1 MKYDFKSVEAKWQ
14 KVWEDEDT
22 FHVEIDHSKPKFYA
36 LVEFPY
42 PSAAGLHVGHPRS
55 YTALDIVARKKRQC
69 GYNVLYPMGWD
80 AFGLPTEN
88 YALKNHINPE
98 IVTAQNVAR
107 FKSQLK
113 ALGLS
118 FDWDREINTTDP
130 EYYKWTQWI
139 FVQLFKKGLAYKKE
153 TTVNYCTGCKVVLAN
168 EDVVNGVCERCGSP
182 VVQKNKSQW
191 MRKITAYA
199 DRLINEIGK
208 DWSRRIVGVALLE
221 ATHEIVGT
229 EIDGIAVKANFT
241 DFMDWI
247 RREALDEVY
256 VDVPMDSGESFIPY
270 LEEME
275 SMGLTVHFCLPL
287 LDRIEEACC
296 DETSAARLSRTLGRC
311 AGGSIVTMGTV
322 ELKLRDQIAKRCM
335 DIVGG
340 LVGCILSIPII
351 AIVAIPLKIESPGP
365 LFFKQKRVGRNGRY
379 FYIHK
384 LRSMYMDAEDR
395 KKELMAQNEMNGLM
409 FKMEDDPR
417 VTKVGKFIRKT
428 SIDELPQFFDVL
440 RGDMSLVGTRPPTVD
455 EYKQYESHHKRR
467 LSMKPG
473 ITGLW
478 QVSGRSNIEDFEE
491 VVKLDVTYI
500 DNWSLW
506 NDIKILFKTVYVVF
520 AGRGAK

>member
-1 MKYDFKSVEAKWQ
+1 MILYRKNKRNLEL
-14 KVWEDEDT
+14 
-22 FHVEIDHSKPKFYA
+22 HVITKREKMQYAYVFLTDLLALAVSILLSWLITDGLFNVLVPYTARDWMQTLCA
-36 LVEFPY
+36 LVLAFVATFFCFDQSENIVTRRPGAEIKLSLKFNLMLCVIY
-42 PSAAGLHVGHPRS
+42 SALMLLTKATMLDSRYFAVTVPLIN
-55 YTALDIVARKKRQC
+55 AL
-69 GYNVLYPMGWD
+69 L
-80 AFGLPTEN
+80 LPLAHG
-88 YALKNHINPE
+88 ALKRLLLHFQRSWGME
-98 IVTAQNVAR
+98 SLVGIVTTA
-107 FKSQLK
+107 
-113 ALGLS
+113 
-118 FDWDREINTTDP
+118 DR
-130 EYYKWTQWI
+130 
-139 FVQLFKKGLAYKKE
+139 
-153 TTVNYCTGCKVVLAN
+153 
-168 EDVVNGVCERCGSP
+168 
-182 VVQKNKSQW
+182 
-191 MRKITAYA
+191 A
-199 DRLINEIGK
+199 DRLISEIGK
-208 DWSRRIVGVALLE
+208 DWSRRIVGVTLLE

-275 SMGLTVHFCLPL
+275 SMGLTVHFRLPL

-311 AGGSIVTMGTV
+311 AGGNIVTMGTV

-335 DIVGG
+335 DIAGG
-340 LVGCILSIPII
+340 LVGCLLSIPII

-384 LRSMYMDAEDR
+384 LRSMYMDAEER

>member
-1 MKYDFKSVEAKWQ
+1 MILYRKNKRNLEL
-14 KVWEDEDT
+14 
-22 FHVEIDHSKPKFYA
+22 HVITKREKMQYAYVFLTDLLALAVSILLSWLITDGLFNVLVPYTARDWMQTLCA
-36 LVEFPY
+36 LVLAFIVTFFCFDQTENIVTRR
-42 PSAAGLHVGHPRS
+42 PSAEIKLSLKFNLMLCVIYS
-55 YTALDIVARKKRQC
+55 ALMLLTKATMLDSRYFAVTVPLINA
-69 GYNVLYPMGWD
+69 LL
-80 AFGLPTEN
+80 LPLAHG
-88 YALKNHINPE
+88 ALKRLLLHFQRSWGME
-98 IVTAQNVAR
+98 SLVGIVTTA
-107 FKSQLK
+107 
-113 ALGLS
+113 
-118 FDWDREINTTDP
+118 DR
-130 EYYKWTQWI
+130 
-139 FVQLFKKGLAYKKE
+139 
-153 TTVNYCTGCKVVLAN
+153 
-168 EDVVNGVCERCGSP
+168 
-182 VVQKNKSQW
+182 
-191 MRKITAYA
+191 A
-199 DRLINEIGK
+199 DRLISEIGK
-208 DWSRRIVGVALLE
+208 DWSRRIVGVTLLE

-275 SMGLTVHFCLPL
+275 SMGLTVHFRLPL
-287 LDRIEEACC
+287 LDRSEEACC

-311 AGGSIVTMGTV
+311 AGGNIVTMGTV

-335 DIVGG
+335 DIAGG
-340 LVGCILSIPII
+340 LVGCLLSIPII

-384 LRSMYMDAEDR
+384 LRSMYMDAEER

>member
-1 MKYDFKSVEAKWQ
+1 MHVITKREKMQYAYVFLTDLLALAVSVLLSWLITDGLFN
-14 KVWEDEDT
+14 V
-22 FHVEIDHSKPKFYA
+22 
-36 LVEFPY
+36 LVP
-42 PSAAGLHVGHPRS
+42 
-55 YTALDIVARKKRQC
+55 YTARDWMQTLCTLALAFIVTFFCFDQ
-69 GYNVLYPMGWD
+69 
-80 AFGLPTEN
+80 TEN
-88 YALKNHINPE
+88 IVTRRPGAEIKLSLKFNLMLCVIYSALMLLTKATMLDSRYFAVTVPLINALLLPLAHGALKRLLLHFQRSWGME
-98 IVTAQNVAR
+98 SLVGIVTTA
-107 FKSQLK
+107 
-113 ALGLS
+113 
-118 FDWDREINTTDP
+118 DR
-130 EYYKWTQWI
+130 
-139 FVQLFKKGLAYKKE
+139 
-153 TTVNYCTGCKVVLAN
+153 
-168 EDVVNGVCERCGSP
+168 
-182 VVQKNKSQW
+182 
-191 MRKITAYA
+191 A
-199 DRLINEIGK
+199 DRLISEIGK
-208 DWSRRIVGVALLE
+208 DWSRRIVGVTLLE

-275 SMGLTVHFCLPL
+275 SMGLTVHFRLPL

-311 AGGSIVTMGTV
+311 AGGNIVTMGTV

-335 DIVGG
+335 DIAGG
-340 LVGCILSIPII
+340 LVGCLLSIPII

-384 LRSMYMDAEDR
+384 LRSMYMDAEER

>member
-1 MKYDFKSVEAKWQ
+1 MHVITKREKMQYAYVFLTDLLALAVSVLLSWLITDG
-14 KVWEDEDT
+14 V
-22 FHVEIDHSKPKFYA
+22 FNV
-36 LVEFPY
+36 LVP
-42 PSAAGLHVGHPRS
+42 
-55 YTALDIVARKKRQC
+55 YTARDWMQTLCTLALAFIVTFFCFDQSENIVTRRPGAEIKLSLKFNLMLCVIYSALMLLTKATMLDSRYFAVTVPLINA
-69 GYNVLYPMGWD
+69 LL
-80 AFGLPTEN
+80 LPLAHG
-88 YALKNHINPE
+88 ALKRLLLHFQRSWGME
-98 IVTAQNVAR
+98 SLVGIVTTA
-107 FKSQLK
+107 
-113 ALGLS
+113 
-118 FDWDREINTTDP
+118 DR
-130 EYYKWTQWI
+130 
-139 FVQLFKKGLAYKKE
+139 
-153 TTVNYCTGCKVVLAN
+153 
-168 EDVVNGVCERCGSP
+168 
-182 VVQKNKSQW
+182 
-191 MRKITAYA
+191 A
-199 DRLINEIGK
+199 DRLISEIGK
-208 DWSRRIVGVALLE
+208 DWSRRIVGVTLLE

-275 SMGLTVHFCLPL
+275 SMGLTVHFRLPL

-311 AGGSIVTMGTV
+311 AGGNIVTMGTV

-335 DIVGG
+335 DIAGG
-340 LVGCILSIPII
+340 LVGCLLSIPII

-384 LRSMYMDAEDR
+384 LRSMYMDAEER

-417 VTKVGKFIRKT
+417 VTKVGKLVRKT

>member
-1 MKYDFKSVEAKWQ
+1 MHVITKREKMQYAYVFLTDLLALTVSVLLSWLITDG
-14 KVWEDEDT
+14 V
-22 FHVEIDHSKPKFYA
+22 FNV
-36 LVEFPY
+36 LVP
-42 PSAAGLHVGHPRS
+42 
-55 YTALDIVARKKRQC
+55 YTARDWMQTLCTLVLAFIVTFFCFDQ
-69 GYNVLYPMGWD
+69 
-80 AFGLPTEN
+80 TEN
-88 YALKNHINPE
+88 IVTRRPGAEIKLSLKFNLMLCVIYSALMLLTKATMLDSRYFAVTVPLINALLLPLAHGALKRLLLHFQRSWGME
-98 IVTAQNVAR
+98 SLVGIVT
-107 FKSQLK
+107 
-113 ALGLS
+113 
-118 FDWDREINTTDP
+118 T
-130 EYYKWTQWI
+130 
-139 FVQLFKKGLAYKKE
+139 
-153 TTVNYCTGCKVVLAN
+153 
-168 EDVVNGVCERCGSP
+168 
-182 VVQKNKSQW
+182 
-191 MRKITAYA
+191 A
-199 DRLINEIGK
+199 DRANRLISEIGK
-208 DWSRRIVGVALLE
+208 DWSRRIVGVTLLE

-275 SMGLTVHFCLPL
+275 SMGLTVHFRLPL

-311 AGGSIVTMGTV
+311 AGGNIVTMGTV

-335 DIVGG
+335 DIAGG

-384 LRSMYMDAEDR
+384 LRSMYMDAEER

>member
-1 MKYDFKSVEAKWQ
+1 ME
-14 KVWEDEDT
+14 
-22 FHVEIDHSKPKFYA
+22 
-36 LVEFPY
+36 
-42 PSAAGLHVGHPRS
+42 LHVITKREKMQYAYVFLTDLLALAVSILLSWLITDGLFNVLVP
-55 YTALDIVARKKRQC
+55 YTAQDWMQTLCTLVLAFIVTFFCFDQ
-69 GYNVLYPMGWD
+69 
-80 AFGLPTEN
+80 TEN
-88 YALKNHINPE
+88 IVTRRPGAEIKLSLKFNLMLCVIYSALMLLTKATMLDSRYFAVTVPLINALLLPLAHGALKRLLLHFQRSWGME
-98 IVTAQNVAR
+98 SLVGIVTTA
-107 FKSQLK
+107 
-113 ALGLS
+113 
-118 FDWDREINTTDP
+118 DR
-130 EYYKWTQWI
+130 
-139 FVQLFKKGLAYKKE
+139 
-153 TTVNYCTGCKVVLAN
+153 
-168 EDVVNGVCERCGSP
+168 
-182 VVQKNKSQW
+182 
-191 MRKITAYA
+191 A
-199 DRLINEIGK
+199 DRLITEIGK

-221 ATHEIVGT
+221 ATHEMVGT

-241 DFMDWI
+241 GFMDWI

-275 SMGLTVHFCLPL
+275 SMGLTVHFRLPL
-287 LDRIEEACC
+287 LDRIEEDCC

-311 AGGSIVTMGTV
+311 AGGNIVTMGTV

-340 LVGCILSIPII
+340 LVGCLLSIPII

-384 LRSMYMDAEDR
+384 LRSMYMDAEER

>member
-1 MKYDFKSVEAKWQ
+1 ME
-14 KVWEDEDT
+14 
-22 FHVEIDHSKPKFYA
+22 
-36 LVEFPY
+36 
-42 PSAAGLHVGHPRS
+42 LHVITKREKMQYAYVFLTDLLALAVSVLLSWLITDGVFNVLVP
-55 YTALDIVARKKRQC
+55 YTARDWMQTLCTLVLAFIVTFFCFDQ
-69 GYNVLYPMGWD
+69 
-80 AFGLPTEN
+80 TEN
-88 YALKNHINPE
+88 IVTRRPGAEIKLSLKFNLMLCVIYSALMLLTKATMLDSRYFAVTVPLINALLLPLAHGALKRLLLHFQRSWGME
-98 IVTAQNVAR
+98 SLVGIVTTA
-107 FKSQLK
+107 
-113 ALGLS
+113 
-118 FDWDREINTTDP
+118 DR
-130 EYYKWTQWI
+130 
-139 FVQLFKKGLAYKKE
+139 
-153 TTVNYCTGCKVVLAN
+153 
-168 EDVVNGVCERCGSP
+168 
-182 VVQKNKSQW
+182 
-191 MRKITAYA
+191 A
-199 DRLINEIGK
+199 DRLISEIGK
-208 DWSRRIVGVALLE
+208 DWSRRIVGVTLLE

-229 EIDGIAVKANFT
+229 EIDGIAVRANFT

-275 SMGLTVHFCLPL
+275 SMGLTVHFRLPL

-311 AGGSIVTMGTV
+311 AGGNIVTMGTV

-335 DIVGG
+335 DIAGG
-340 LVGCILSIPII
+340 LVGCLLSIPII

-365 LFFKQKRVGRNGRY
+365 LFFQQKRVGRNGRY

-384 LRSMYMDAEDR
+384 LRSMYMDAEER

-478 QVSGRSNIEDFEE
+478 QVSGRSDIEDFEE
-491 VVKLDVTYI
+491 VVKLDVAYI

-506 NDIKILFKTVYVVF
+506 GDVKILFKTIYVVF
-520 AGRGAK
+520 AGKGAK

>member
-1 MKYDFKSVEAKWQ
+1 MILYRKNERNL
-14 KVWEDEDT
+14 E
-22 FHVEIDHSKPKFYA
+22 
-36 LVEFPY
+36 
-42 PSAAGLHVGHPRS
+42 LHVITKREKMQYAYVFLTDLLALTVSVLLSWLITDGLFNVLVP
-55 YTALDIVARKKRQC
+55 YTAQDWMQTLCTLVLAFIVTFFCFDQ
-69 GYNVLYPMGWD
+69 
-80 AFGLPTEN
+80 TEN
-88 YALKNHINPE
+88 IVTRRPGAEIKLSLKFNLMLCVIYSALMLLTKATMLDSRYFAVTVPLINALLLPLAHGALKRLLLHFQRSWGME
-98 IVTAQNVAR
+98 SLVGIVTTA
-107 FKSQLK
+107 
-113 ALGLS
+113 
-118 FDWDREINTTDP
+118 DR
-130 EYYKWTQWI
+130 
-139 FVQLFKKGLAYKKE
+139 
-153 TTVNYCTGCKVVLAN
+153 
-168 EDVVNGVCERCGSP
+168 
-182 VVQKNKSQW
+182 
-191 MRKITAYA
+191 A
-199 DRLINEIGK
+199 DRLISEIGK
-208 DWSRRIVGVALLE
+208 DWSRRIVGVTLLE
-221 ATHEIVGT
+221 APHEIVGT

-275 SMGLTVHFCLPL
+275 SMGLTVHFRLPL

-384 LRSMYMDAEDR
+384 LRSMYMDAEER

-478 QVSGRSNIEDFEE
+478 QVSGRSDIEDFEE
-491 VVKLDVTYI
+491 VVKLDVAYI

-506 NDIKILFKTVYVVF
+506 GDVKILFKTIYVVF
-520 AGRGAK
+520 AGKGAK

>member
-1 MKYDFKSVEAKWQ
+1 M
-14 KVWEDEDT
+14 
-22 FHVEIDHSKPKFYA
+22 HVITKREKMQYA
-36 LVEFPY
+36 YVFLTDLLALAVSILLSWLITDGLFNVLVP
-42 PSAAGLHVGHPRS
+42 
-55 YTALDIVARKKRQC
+55 YTARDWMQTLCALALAFIVTFFCFDQ
-69 GYNVLYPMGWD
+69 
-80 AFGLPTEN
+80 TEN
-88 YALKNHINPE
+88 IVTRRPGAEIKLSLKFNLMLCVIYSALMLLTKATMLDSRYFAVTVPLINALLLPLAHGALKRLLLHFQRSWGME
-98 IVTAQNVAR
+98 SLVGIVTTA
-107 FKSQLK
+107 
-113 ALGLS
+113 
-118 FDWDREINTTDP
+118 DR
-130 EYYKWTQWI
+130 
-139 FVQLFKKGLAYKKE
+139 
-153 TTVNYCTGCKVVLAN
+153 
-168 EDVVNGVCERCGSP
+168 
-182 VVQKNKSQW
+182 
-191 MRKITAYA
+191 A
-199 DRLINEIGK
+199 DRLISEIGK
-208 DWSRRIVGVALLE
+208 DWSRRIVGVTLLE

-275 SMGLTVHFCLPL
+275 SMGLTVHFRLPL

-311 AGGSIVTMGTV
+311 AGGNIVTMGTV

-335 DIVGG
+335 DIAGG
-340 LVGCILSIPII
+340 LVGCLLSIPII

-384 LRSMYMDAEDR
+384 LRSMYMDAEER

>member
-1 MKYDFKSVEAKWQ
+1 MHVITKREKMQYAYVFLTDLLALAVSVLLSWLITDG
-14 KVWEDEDT
+14 V
-22 FHVEIDHSKPKFYA
+22 FNV
-36 LVEFPY
+36 LVP
-42 PSAAGLHVGHPRS
+42 
-55 YTALDIVARKKRQC
+55 YTARDWMQTLCTLVLAFIVTFFCFDQ
-69 GYNVLYPMGWD
+69 
-80 AFGLPTEN
+80 TEN
-88 YALKNHINPE
+88 IVTRRPGAEIKLSLKFNLMLCVIYSALMLLTKATMLDSRYFAVTVPLINALLLPLAHGALKRLLLHFQRSWGME
-98 IVTAQNVAR
+98 SLVGIVTTA
-107 FKSQLK
+107 
-113 ALGLS
+113 
-118 FDWDREINTTDP
+118 DR
-130 EYYKWTQWI
+130 
-139 FVQLFKKGLAYKKE
+139 
-153 TTVNYCTGCKVVLAN
+153 
-168 EDVVNGVCERCGSP
+168 
-182 VVQKNKSQW
+182 
-191 MRKITAYA
+191 A
-199 DRLINEIGK
+199 DRLISEIGK
-208 DWSRRIVGVALLE
+208 DWSRRIVGVTLLE

-275 SMGLTVHFCLPL
+275 SMGLTVHFRLPL

-311 AGGSIVTMGTV
+311 AGGNIVTMGTV

-335 DIVGG
+335 DIAGG
-340 LVGCILSIPII
+340 LVGCLLSIPII

-384 LRSMYMDAEDR
+384 LRSMYMDAEER

>member
-1 MKYDFKSVEAKWQ
+1 MILYRKNERNL
-14 KVWEDEDT
+14 E
-22 FHVEIDHSKPKFYA
+22 
-36 LVEFPY
+36 
-42 PSAAGLHVGHPRS
+42 LHVITKREKMQYAYVFLTDLLALAVSILLSWLITDGLFNVLVP
-55 YTALDIVARKKRQC
+55 YTARDWMQTLCTLVLAFIVTFFCFDQAENIVTRRPGAEIKLSLKFNLMLCVIYSALMLLTKATMLDSRYFAVTVPLINA
-69 GYNVLYPMGWD
+69 LL
-80 AFGLPTEN
+80 LPLAHG
-88 YALKNHINPE
+88 ALKRLLLHFQRSWGME
-98 IVTAQNVAR
+98 SLVGIVTTA
-107 FKSQLK
+107 
-113 ALGLS
+113 
-118 FDWDREINTTDP
+118 DR
-130 EYYKWTQWI
+130 
-139 FVQLFKKGLAYKKE
+139 
-153 TTVNYCTGCKVVLAN
+153 
-168 EDVVNGVCERCGSP
+168 
-182 VVQKNKSQW
+182 
-191 MRKITAYA
+191 A
-199 DRLINEIGK
+199 DRLITEIGK

-221 ATHEIVGT
+221 APHEIVGT

-241 DFMDWI
+241 DFMDWV

-275 SMGLTVHFCLPL
+275 SMGLTVHFRLPL

-311 AGGSIVTMGTV
+311 AGGNIVTMGTV

-340 LVGCILSIPII
+340 LVGCLLSIPII

-384 LRSMYMDAEDR
+384 LRSMYMDAEER

-506 NDIKILFKTVYVVF
+506 SDIKILFKTVYVVF

>member
-1 MKYDFKSVEAKWQ
+1 MHVITKREKMQYAYVFLTDLLALAVSVLLSWLITDG
-14 KVWEDEDT
+14 V
-22 FHVEIDHSKPKFYA
+22 FNV
-36 LVEFPY
+36 LVP
-42 PSAAGLHVGHPRS
+42 
-55 YTALDIVARKKRQC
+55 YTARDWMQTLCTLALAFIVTFFCFDQ
-69 GYNVLYPMGWD
+69 
-80 AFGLPTEN
+80 TEN
-88 YALKNHINPE
+88 IVTRRPGAEIKLSLKFNLMLCVIYSALMLLTKATMLDSRYFAVTVPLINALLLPLAHGALKRLLLHFQRSWGME
-98 IVTAQNVAR
+98 SLVGIVTTA
-107 FKSQLK
+107 
-113 ALGLS
+113 
-118 FDWDREINTTDP
+118 DR
-130 EYYKWTQWI
+130 
-139 FVQLFKKGLAYKKE
+139 
-153 TTVNYCTGCKVVLAN
+153 
-168 EDVVNGVCERCGSP
+168 
-182 VVQKNKSQW
+182 
-191 MRKITAYA
+191 A
-199 DRLINEIGK
+199 DRLISEIGK
-208 DWSRRIVGVALLE
+208 DWSRRIVGVTLLE

-275 SMGLTVHFCLPL
+275 SMGLTVHFRLPL

-311 AGGSIVTMGTV
+311 AGGNIVTMGTV

-335 DIVGG
+335 DIAGG
-340 LVGCILSIPII
+340 LVGCLLSIPII

-384 LRSMYMDAEDR
+384 LRSMYMDAEER
-395 KKELMAQNEMNGLM
+395 KKELLAQNEMNGLM

>member
-1 MKYDFKSVEAKWQ
+1 MHVITKREKMQYAYVFLTDLLALAVSVLLSWLITDG
-14 KVWEDEDT
+14 V
-22 FHVEIDHSKPKFYA
+22 FNV
-36 LVEFPY
+36 LVP
-42 PSAAGLHVGHPRS
+42 
-55 YTALDIVARKKRQC
+55 YTARDWMQTLCTLALAFIVTFFCFDQ
-69 GYNVLYPMGWD
+69 
-80 AFGLPTEN
+80 TEN
-88 YALKNHINPE
+88 IVTRRPGAEIKLSLKFNLMLCVIYSTLMLLTKATMLDSRYFAVTVPLINALLLPLAHGALKRLLLHFQRSWGME
-98 IVTAQNVAR
+98 SLVGIVTTA
-107 FKSQLK
+107 
-113 ALGLS
+113 
-118 FDWDREINTTDP
+118 DR
-130 EYYKWTQWI
+130 
-139 FVQLFKKGLAYKKE
+139 
-153 TTVNYCTGCKVVLAN
+153 
-168 EDVVNGVCERCGSP
+168 
-182 VVQKNKSQW
+182 
-191 MRKITAYA
+191 A
-199 DRLINEIGK
+199 DRLISEIGK
-208 DWSRRIVGVALLE
+208 DWSRRIVGVTLLE

-275 SMGLTVHFCLPL
+275 SMGLTVHFRLPL

-311 AGGSIVTMGTV
+311 AGGNIVTMGTV

-335 DIVGG
+335 DIAGG
-340 LVGCILSIPII
+340 LVGCLLSIPII

-384 LRSMYMDAEDR
+384 LRSMYMDAEER

>member
-1 MKYDFKSVEAKWQ
+1 MHVITKREKMQYAYVFLTDLLALTVSVLLSWLITDG
-14 KVWEDEDT
+14 V
-22 FHVEIDHSKPKFYA
+22 FNV
-36 LVEFPY
+36 LVP
-42 PSAAGLHVGHPRS
+42 
-55 YTALDIVARKKRQC
+55 YTARDWMQTLCTLALAFIVTFFCFDQ
-69 GYNVLYPMGWD
+69 
-80 AFGLPTEN
+80 TEN
-88 YALKNHINPE
+88 IVTRRPGAEIKLSLKFNLMLCVIYSALMLLTKATMLDSRYFAVTVPLINALLLPLAHGALKRLLLHFQRSWGME
-98 IVTAQNVAR
+98 SLVGIVTTA
-107 FKSQLK
+107 
-113 ALGLS
+113 
-118 FDWDREINTTDP
+118 DR
-130 EYYKWTQWI
+130 
-139 FVQLFKKGLAYKKE
+139 
-153 TTVNYCTGCKVVLAN
+153 
-168 EDVVNGVCERCGSP
+168 
-182 VVQKNKSQW
+182 
-191 MRKITAYA
+191 A
-199 DRLINEIGK
+199 DRLISEIGK
-208 DWSRRIVGVALLE
+208 DWSRRIVGVTLLE

-275 SMGLTVHFCLPL
+275 SMGLTVHFRLPL

-335 DIVGG
+335 DIAGG

-384 LRSMYMDAEDR
+384 LRSMYMDAEER

>member
-1 MKYDFKSVEAKWQ
+1 MILYRKNERNL
-14 KVWEDEDT
+14 E
-22 FHVEIDHSKPKFYA
+22 
-36 LVEFPY
+36 
-42 PSAAGLHVGHPRS
+42 LHVITKREKMQ
-55 YTALDIVARKKRQC
+55 YAYVFLTDLLALAVSILLSWLITD
-69 GYNVLYPMGWD
+69 GLFNVLVPYTTRDWMQTLCALAL
-80 AFGLPTEN
+80 AFVATFFCFDQSENIVTRRPGAEIKLSLKFNLMLCVIYSALMLLTKATMLDSRYFAVTVPLINALLLPLAHG
-88 YALKNHINPE
+88 ALKRLLLHFQRSWGME
-98 IVTAQNVAR
+98 SLVGIVT
-107 FKSQLK
+107 
-113 ALGLS
+113 
-118 FDWDREINTTDP
+118 TTD
-130 EYYKWTQWI
+130 
-139 FVQLFKKGLAYKKE
+139 
-153 TTVNYCTGCKVVLAN
+153 
-168 EDVVNGVCERCGSP
+168 R
-182 VVQKNKSQW
+182 
-191 MRKITAYA
+191 A

-384 LRSMYMDAEDR
+384 LRSMYMDAEER

>member
-1 MKYDFKSVEAKWQ
+1 MHVITKREKMQYAYVFLTDLLALTVSVLLSWLITDG
-14 KVWEDEDT
+14 V
-22 FHVEIDHSKPKFYA
+22 FNV
-36 LVEFPY
+36 LVP
-42 PSAAGLHVGHPRS
+42 
-55 YTALDIVARKKRQC
+55 YTARDWMQTLCTLALAFIVTFFCFDQ
-69 GYNVLYPMGWD
+69 
-80 AFGLPTEN
+80 TEN
-88 YALKNHINPE
+88 IVTRRPGAEIKLSLKFNLMLCVIYSALMLLTKATMLDSRYFAVTVPLINALLLPLAHGALKRLLLHFQRSWGME
-98 IVTAQNVAR
+98 SLVGIVTTA
-107 FKSQLK
+107 
-113 ALGLS
+113 
-118 FDWDREINTTDP
+118 DR
-130 EYYKWTQWI
+130 
-139 FVQLFKKGLAYKKE
+139 
-153 TTVNYCTGCKVVLAN
+153 
-168 EDVVNGVCERCGSP
+168 
-182 VVQKNKSQW
+182 
-191 MRKITAYA
+191 A
-199 DRLINEIGK
+199 DRLISEIGK
-208 DWSRRIVGVALLE
+208 DWSRRIVGVTLLE

-275 SMGLTVHFCLPL
+275 SMGLTVHFRLPL

-311 AGGSIVTMGTV
+311 AGGNIVTMGTV

-335 DIVGG
+335 DIAGG
-340 LVGCILSIPII
+340 LVGCLLSIPII

-384 LRSMYMDAEDR
+384 LRSMYMDAEER

-417 VTKVGKFIRKT
+417 VTKVGKFIRKM

>member
-1 MKYDFKSVEAKWQ
+1 MNGQPQTGCPAYTILYRKNERNL
-14 KVWEDEDT
+14 E
-22 FHVEIDHSKPKFYA
+22 
-36 LVEFPY
+36 
-42 PSAAGLHVGHPRS
+42 LHVITKREKMQYAYVFLTDLLALAVSILLSWLITDGLFNVLVP
-55 YTALDIVARKKRQC
+55 YTARDWMQTLCTLALAFIVTFFCFDQ
-69 GYNVLYPMGWD
+69 
-80 AFGLPTEN
+80 TEN
-88 YALKNHINPE
+88 IVTRRPGAEIKLSLKFNLMLCVIYSALMLLTKATMLDSRYFAVTVPLINALLLPLAHGALKRLLLHFQRSWGME
-98 IVTAQNVAR
+98 SLVGIVT
-107 FKSQLK
+107 
-113 ALGLS
+113 
-118 FDWDREINTTDP
+118 TTD
-130 EYYKWTQWI
+130 
-139 FVQLFKKGLAYKKE
+139 
-153 TTVNYCTGCKVVLAN
+153 
-168 EDVVNGVCERCGSP
+168 R
-182 VVQKNKSQW
+182 
-191 MRKITAYA
+191 A

-208 DWSRRIVGVALLE
+208 DWSRRIVGVTLLE

-275 SMGLTVHFCLPL
+275 SMGLTVHFRLPL

-311 AGGSIVTMGTV
+311 AGGNIVTMGTV

-335 DIVGG
+335 DIAGG
-340 LVGCILSIPII
+340 LVGCLLSIPII

-384 LRSMYMDAEDR
+384 LRSMYMDAEER

>member
-1 MKYDFKSVEAKWQ
+1 MHVITKREKLQYAYVFLTDLLTLGISVAVAWLITDQ
-14 KVWEDEDT
+14 LLNV
-22 FHVEIDHSKPKFYA
+22 
-36 LVEFPY
+36 LVP
-42 PSAAGLHVGHPRS
+42 
-55 YTALDIVARKKRQC
+55 YTARDWMQTLCLLFLSFVATFFCFDQDENIVTRHTGKEVRLSIKFNIMLCLVYSAFMLLVKATMLDSRYFTVAVPAV
-69 GYNVLYPMGWD
+69 NMVLMPL
-80 AFGLPTEN
+80 AHA
-88 YALKNHINPE
+88 ALKKLLLHFQRSWGME
-98 IVTAQNVAR
+98 SLVGIVTT
-107 FKSQLK
+107 
-113 ALGLS
+113 
-118 FDWDREINTTDP
+118 DDRAEKLIAEIH
-130 EYYKWTQWI
+130 
-139 FVQLFKKGLAYKKE
+139 
-153 TTVNYCTGCKVVLAN
+153 
-168 EDVVNGVCERCGSP
+168 
-182 VVQKNKSQW
+182 
-191 MRKITAYA
+191 
-199 DRLINEIGK
+199 K

-221 ATHEIVGT
+221 ATPDTVGT
-229 EIDGIAVKANFT
+229 QVGGVDVKATFT

-275 SMGLTVHFCLPL
+275 SMGLTVHFRLPL

-296 DETSAARLSRTLGRC
+296 DETSAARLSRSLGRC
-311 AGGSIVTMGTV
+311 AGGNIVTMGTV
-322 ELKLRDQIAKRCM
+322 ELKLHDQIAKRCM
-335 DIVGG
+335 DILGG
-340 LVGCILSIPII
+340 LVGCIISIPII

-384 LRSMYMDAEDR
+384 LRSMYMDAEER

>member
-1 MKYDFKSVEAKWQ
+1 M
-14 KVWEDEDT
+14 
-22 FHVEIDHSKPKFYA
+22 HVITKREKMQYA
-36 LVEFPY
+36 YVFLTDLLALAVSILLSWLITDGLFNVLVP
-42 PSAAGLHVGHPRS
+42 
-55 YTALDIVARKKRQC
+55 YTARDWMQTLCTLALAFIVTFFCFDQ
-69 GYNVLYPMGWD
+69 
-80 AFGLPTEN
+80 TEN
-88 YALKNHINPE
+88 IVTRRPGAEIKLSLKFNLMLCVIYSALMLLTKATMLDSRYFAVTVPLINALLLPLAHGALKRLLLHFQRSWGME
-98 IVTAQNVAR
+98 SLVGIVTTA
-107 FKSQLK
+107 
-113 ALGLS
+113 
-118 FDWDREINTTDP
+118 DR
-130 EYYKWTQWI
+130 
-139 FVQLFKKGLAYKKE
+139 
-153 TTVNYCTGCKVVLAN
+153 
-168 EDVVNGVCERCGSP
+168 
-182 VVQKNKSQW
+182 
-191 MRKITAYA
+191 A
-199 DRLINEIGK
+199 DRLISEIGK
-208 DWSRRIVGVALLE
+208 DWSRRIVGVTLLE

-229 EIDGIAVKANFT
+229 EIDGIAVRANFT

-275 SMGLTVHFCLPL
+275 SMGLTVHFRLPL

-311 AGGSIVTMGTV
+311 AGGNIVTMGTV

-335 DIVGG
+335 DIAGG
-340 LVGCILSIPII
+340 LVGCLLSIPII

-384 LRSMYMDAEDR
+384 LRSMYMDAEER
-395 KKELMAQNEMNGLM
+395 KKELLAQNEMNGLM

-428 SIDELPQFFDVL
+428 SIDELPQFFVVL

>member
-1 MKYDFKSVEAKWQ
+1 MILYRKNKRNLE
-14 KVWEDEDT
+14 
-22 FHVEIDHSKPKFYA
+22 
-36 LVEFPY
+36 
-42 PSAAGLHVGHPRS
+42 LHVITKREKMQYAYVFLTDLLALAVSILLSWLITDGLFNVLVP
-55 YTALDIVARKKRQC
+55 YTARDWMQTLCA
-69 GYNVLYPMGWD
+69 LAL
-80 AFGLPTEN
+80 AFIATFFCFDQTEN
-88 YALKNHINPE
+88 IVTRRPGAEIKLSLKFNLMLCVIYSALMLLTKATMLDSRYFAVTVPLINALLLPLAHGALKRLLLHFQRSWGME
-98 IVTAQNVAR
+98 SLVGIVTTA
-107 FKSQLK
+107 
-113 ALGLS
+113 
-118 FDWDREINTTDP
+118 DR
-130 EYYKWTQWI
+130 
-139 FVQLFKKGLAYKKE
+139 
-153 TTVNYCTGCKVVLAN
+153 
-168 EDVVNGVCERCGSP
+168 
-182 VVQKNKSQW
+182 
-191 MRKITAYA
+191 A
-199 DRLINEIGK
+199 DRLISEIGK
-208 DWSRRIVGVALLE
+208 DWSRRIVGVTLLE

-275 SMGLTVHFCLPL
+275 SMGLTVHFRLPL

-311 AGGSIVTMGTV
+311 AGGNIVTMGTM
-322 ELKLRDQIAKRCM
+322 ELKLRDQISKRCM
-335 DIVGG
+335 DIAGG

-384 LRSMYMDAEDR
+384 LRSMYMDAEER

>member
-1 MKYDFKSVEAKWQ
+1 MHVITKREKMQYAYVFLTDLLALTVSVLLSWLITDG
-14 KVWEDEDT
+14 V
-22 FHVEIDHSKPKFYA
+22 FNV
-36 LVEFPY
+36 LVP
-42 PSAAGLHVGHPRS
+42 
-55 YTALDIVARKKRQC
+55 YTARDWMQTLCTLALAFIVTFFCFDQ
-69 GYNVLYPMGWD
+69 
-80 AFGLPTEN
+80 TEN
-88 YALKNHINPE
+88 IVTRRPGAEIKLSLKFNLMLCVIYSALMLLTKATMLDSRYFAVTVPLINALLLPLAHGALKRLLLHFQRSWGME
-98 IVTAQNVAR
+98 SLVGIVTTA
-107 FKSQLK
+107 
-113 ALGLS
+113 
-118 FDWDREINTTDP
+118 DR
-130 EYYKWTQWI
+130 
-139 FVQLFKKGLAYKKE
+139 
-153 TTVNYCTGCKVVLAN
+153 
-168 EDVVNGVCERCGSP
+168 
-182 VVQKNKSQW
+182 
-191 MRKITAYA
+191 A
-199 DRLINEIGK
+199 DRLISEIGK
-208 DWSRRIVGVALLE
+208 DWSRRIVGVTLLE

-275 SMGLTVHFCLPL
+275 SMGLTVHFRLPL

-311 AGGSIVTMGTV
+311 AGGNIVTMGTV

-335 DIVGG
+335 DIAGG
-340 LVGCILSIPII
+340 LVGCLLSIPII

-384 LRSMYMDAEDR
+384 LRSMYMDAEER

-478 QVSGRSNIEDFEE
+478 QVSGRSDIEDFEE
-491 VVKLDVTYI
+491 VVKLDVAYI

-506 NDIKILFKTVYVVF
+506 GDVKILFKTIYVVF
-520 AGRGAK
+520 AGKGAK

>member
-1 MKYDFKSVEAKWQ
+1 MHVITKREKMQYAYVFLTDLLALAVSVLLSWLITDG
-14 KVWEDEDT
+14 V
-22 FHVEIDHSKPKFYA
+22 FNV
-36 LVEFPY
+36 LVP
-42 PSAAGLHVGHPRS
+42 
-55 YTALDIVARKKRQC
+55 YTARDWMQTLC
-69 GYNVLYPMGWD
+69 TLVL
-80 AFGLPTEN
+80 AFVVTFFCFDQTEN
-88 YALKNHINPE
+88 IVTRRPGAEIKLSLKFNLMLCVIYSALMLLTKATMLDSRYFAVTVPLINALLLPLAHGALKRLLLHFQRSWGME
-98 IVTAQNVAR
+98 SLVGIVTTA
-107 FKSQLK
+107 
-113 ALGLS
+113 
-118 FDWDREINTTDP
+118 DR
-130 EYYKWTQWI
+130 
-139 FVQLFKKGLAYKKE
+139 
-153 TTVNYCTGCKVVLAN
+153 
-168 EDVVNGVCERCGSP
+168 
-182 VVQKNKSQW
+182 
-191 MRKITAYA
+191 A
-199 DRLINEIGK
+199 DRLISEIGK
-208 DWSRRIVGVALLE
+208 DWSRRIVGVTLLE

-275 SMGLTVHFCLPL
+275 SMGLTVHFRLPL

-311 AGGSIVTMGTV
+311 AGGNIVTMGTV

-335 DIVGG
+335 DIAGG

-384 LRSMYMDAEDR
+384 LRSMYMDAEER

>member
-1 MKYDFKSVEAKWQ
+1 MHVITKREKMQYAYVFLTDLLALAVSVLLSWLITDG
-14 KVWEDEDT
+14 V
-22 FHVEIDHSKPKFYA
+22 FNV
-36 LVEFPY
+36 LVP
-42 PSAAGLHVGHPRS
+42 
-55 YTALDIVARKKRQC
+55 YTARDWMQTLCTLALAFIVTFFCFDQ
-69 GYNVLYPMGWD
+69 
-80 AFGLPTEN
+80 TEN
-88 YALKNHINPE
+88 IVTRRPGAEIKLSLKFNLMLCVIYSALMLLTKATMLDSRYFAVTVPLINALLLPLAHGALKRLLLHFQRSWGME
-98 IVTAQNVAR
+98 SLVGIVTTA
-107 FKSQLK
+107 
-113 ALGLS
+113 
-118 FDWDREINTTDP
+118 DR
-130 EYYKWTQWI
+130 
-139 FVQLFKKGLAYKKE
+139 
-153 TTVNYCTGCKVVLAN
+153 
-168 EDVVNGVCERCGSP
+168 
-182 VVQKNKSQW
+182 
-191 MRKITAYA
+191 A
-199 DRLINEIGK
+199 DRLISEIGK
-208 DWSRRIVGVALLE
+208 DWSRRIVGVTLLE

-275 SMGLTVHFCLPL
+275 SMGLTVHFRLPL

-296 DETSAARLSRTLGRC
+296 DEASAARLSRTLGRC
-311 AGGSIVTMGTV
+311 AGGNIVTMGTV

-335 DIVGG
+335 DIAGG

-384 LRSMYMDAEDR
+384 LRSMYMDAEER

>member
-1 MKYDFKSVEAKWQ
+1 MHVITKREKMQYAYVFLTDLLALAVSVLLSWLITDG
-14 KVWEDEDT
+14 V
-22 FHVEIDHSKPKFYA
+22 FNV
-36 LVEFPY
+36 LVP
-42 PSAAGLHVGHPRS
+42 
-55 YTALDIVARKKRQC
+55 YTARDWMQTLCTLALAFIVTFFCFDQ
-69 GYNVLYPMGWD
+69 
-80 AFGLPTEN
+80 TEN
-88 YALKNHINPE
+88 IVTRRPGAEIKLSLKFNLMLCVIYSALMLLTKATMLDSRYFAVTVPLINALLLPLAHGALKRLLLHFQRSWGME
-98 IVTAQNVAR
+98 SLVGIVTTA
-107 FKSQLK
+107 
-113 ALGLS
+113 
-118 FDWDREINTTDP
+118 DR
-130 EYYKWTQWI
+130 
-139 FVQLFKKGLAYKKE
+139 
-153 TTVNYCTGCKVVLAN
+153 
-168 EDVVNGVCERCGSP
+168 
-182 VVQKNKSQW
+182 
-191 MRKITAYA
+191 A
-199 DRLINEIGK
+199 DRLISEIGK
-208 DWSRRIVGVALLE
+208 DWSRRIVGVTLLE

-275 SMGLTVHFCLPL
+275 SMGLTVHFRLPL

-311 AGGSIVTMGTV
+311 AGGNIVTMGTV

-335 DIVGG
+335 DIAGG

-384 LRSMYMDAEDR
+384 LRSMYMDAEER

-467 LSMKPG
+467 LSMRPG

>member
-1 MKYDFKSVEAKWQ
+1 MHVITKREKMQYAYVFLTDLLALTVSVLLSWLITDGLFN
-14 KVWEDEDT
+14 V
-22 FHVEIDHSKPKFYA
+22 
-36 LVEFPY
+36 LVP
-42 PSAAGLHVGHPRS
+42 
-55 YTALDIVARKKRQC
+55 YTARDWMQTLCTLALAFIVTFFCFDQ
-69 GYNVLYPMGWD
+69 
-80 AFGLPTEN
+80 TEN
-88 YALKNHINPE
+88 IVTRRPGAEIKLSLKFNLMLCVIYSALMLLTKATMLDSRYFAVTVPLINALLLPLAHGALKRLLLHFQRSWGME
-98 IVTAQNVAR
+98 SLVGIVTTA
-107 FKSQLK
+107 
-113 ALGLS
+113 
-118 FDWDREINTTDP
+118 DR
-130 EYYKWTQWI
+130 
-139 FVQLFKKGLAYKKE
+139 
-153 TTVNYCTGCKVVLAN
+153 
-168 EDVVNGVCERCGSP
+168 
-182 VVQKNKSQW
+182 
-191 MRKITAYA
+191 A
-199 DRLINEIGK
+199 DRLISEIGK
-208 DWSRRIVGVALLE
+208 DWSRRIVGVTLLE
-221 ATHEIVGT
+221 ATHEIIGT

-275 SMGLTVHFCLPL
+275 SMGLTVHFRLPL

-311 AGGSIVTMGTV
+311 AGGNIVTMGTV

-335 DIVGG
+335 DIAGG
-340 LVGCILSIPII
+340 LVGCLLSIPII

-384 LRSMYMDAEDR
+384 LRSMYMDAEER

>member
-1 MKYDFKSVEAKWQ
+1 MHVITKREKMQYAYVFLTDLLALAVSVLLSWLITDG
-14 KVWEDEDT
+14 V
-22 FHVEIDHSKPKFYA
+22 FNV
-36 LVEFPY
+36 LVP
-42 PSAAGLHVGHPRS
+42 
-55 YTALDIVARKKRQC
+55 YTARDWMQTLCTLALAFIVTFFCFDQ
-69 GYNVLYPMGWD
+69 
-80 AFGLPTEN
+80 TEN
-88 YALKNHINPE
+88 IVTRRPGAEIKLSLKFNLMLCVIYSALMLLTKATMLDSRYFAVTVPLINALLLPLAHGALKRLLLHFQRSWGME
-98 IVTAQNVAR
+98 SLVGIVT
-107 FKSQLK
+107 
-113 ALGLS
+113 
-118 FDWDREINTTDP
+118 TTD
-130 EYYKWTQWI
+130 
-139 FVQLFKKGLAYKKE
+139 
-153 TTVNYCTGCKVVLAN
+153 
-168 EDVVNGVCERCGSP
+168 R
-182 VVQKNKSQW
+182 
-191 MRKITAYA
+191 A
-199 DRLINEIGK
+199 DRLISEIGK
-208 DWSRRIVGVALLE
+208 DWSRRIVGVTLLE

-241 DFMDWI
+241 NFMDWI

-275 SMGLTVHFCLPL
+275 SMGLTVHFRLPL

-311 AGGSIVTMGTV
+311 AGGNIVTMGTV

-335 DIVGG
+335 DIAGG
-340 LVGCILSIPII
+340 LVGCLLSIPII

-384 LRSMYMDAEDR
+384 LRSMYMDAEER

>member
-1 MKYDFKSVEAKWQ
+1 MHVITKREKMQYAYVFLTDLLALTVSVLLSWLITDG
-14 KVWEDEDT
+14 V
-22 FHVEIDHSKPKFYA
+22 FNV
-36 LVEFPY
+36 LVP
-42 PSAAGLHVGHPRS
+42 
-55 YTALDIVARKKRQC
+55 YTARDWMQTLCTLALAFIVTFFCFDQ
-69 GYNVLYPMGWD
+69 
-80 AFGLPTEN
+80 TEN
-88 YALKNHINPE
+88 IVTRRPGAEIKLSLKFNLMLCVIYSALMLLTKATMLDSRYFAVTVPLINALLLPLAHGALKRLLLHFQRSWGME
-98 IVTAQNVAR
+98 SLVGIVTTA
-107 FKSQLK
+107 
-113 ALGLS
+113 
-118 FDWDREINTTDP
+118 DR
-130 EYYKWTQWI
+130 
-139 FVQLFKKGLAYKKE
+139 
-153 TTVNYCTGCKVVLAN
+153 
-168 EDVVNGVCERCGSP
+168 
-182 VVQKNKSQW
+182 
-191 MRKITAYA
+191 A
-199 DRLINEIGK
+199 DRLISEIGK
-208 DWSRRIVGVALLE
+208 DWSRRIVGVTLLE

-275 SMGLTVHFCLPL
+275 SMGLTVHFRLPL

-311 AGGSIVTMGTV
+311 AGGNIVTMGTV

-335 DIVGG
+335 DIAGG
-340 LVGCILSIPII
+340 LVGCLLSIPII

-384 LRSMYMDAEDR
+384 LRSMYMDAEER

-478 QVSGRSNIEDFEE
+478 QVSGRSDIEDFEE

>member
-1 MKYDFKSVEAKWQ
+1 MHVITKREKMQYAYVFLTDLLALTVSVLLSWLITDG
-14 KVWEDEDT
+14 V
-22 FHVEIDHSKPKFYA
+22 FNV
-36 LVEFPY
+36 LVP
-42 PSAAGLHVGHPRS
+42 
-55 YTALDIVARKKRQC
+55 YTARDWMQTLCTLALAFIVTFFCFDQ
-69 GYNVLYPMGWD
+69 
-80 AFGLPTEN
+80 TEN
-88 YALKNHINPE
+88 IVTRRPGAEIKLSLKFNLMLCVIYSALMLLTKATMLDSRYFAVTVPLINALLLPLAHGALKRLLLHFQRSWGME
-98 IVTAQNVAR
+98 SLVGIVTTA
-107 FKSQLK
+107 
-113 ALGLS
+113 
-118 FDWDREINTTDP
+118 DR
-130 EYYKWTQWI
+130 
-139 FVQLFKKGLAYKKE
+139 
-153 TTVNYCTGCKVVLAN
+153 
-168 EDVVNGVCERCGSP
+168 
-182 VVQKNKSQW
+182 
-191 MRKITAYA
+191 A
-199 DRLINEIGK
+199 DRLISEIGK
-208 DWSRRIVGVALLE
+208 DWSRRIVGVTLLE

-275 SMGLTVHFCLPL
+275 SMGLTVHFRLPL

-311 AGGSIVTMGTV
+311 AGGNIVTMGTV

-335 DIVGG
+335 DIAGG
-340 LVGCILSIPII
+340 LVGCLLSIPII

-384 LRSMYMDAEDR
+384 LRSMYMDAEER

-491 VVKLDVTYI
+491 VVKLDVQYI

-506 NDIKILFKTVYVVF
+506 GDIKILFKTVYVVF

>member
-1 MKYDFKSVEAKWQ
+1 ME
-14 KVWEDEDT
+14 
-22 FHVEIDHSKPKFYA
+22 
-36 LVEFPY
+36 
-42 PSAAGLHVGHPRS
+42 LHVITKREKMQYAYVFLTDLLALTVSVLLSWLITDGLFNVLVP
-55 YTALDIVARKKRQC
+55 YTAQDWMQTLCTLVLAFIVTFFCFDQ
-69 GYNVLYPMGWD
+69 
-80 AFGLPTEN
+80 TEN
-88 YALKNHINPE
+88 IVTRRPGAEIKLSLKFNLMLCVIYSALMLLTKATMLDSRYFAVTVPLINALLLPLAHGALKRLLLHFQRSWGME
-98 IVTAQNVAR
+98 SLVGIVTTA
-107 FKSQLK
+107 
-113 ALGLS
+113 
-118 FDWDREINTTDP
+118 DR
-130 EYYKWTQWI
+130 
-139 FVQLFKKGLAYKKE
+139 
-153 TTVNYCTGCKVVLAN
+153 
-168 EDVVNGVCERCGSP
+168 
-182 VVQKNKSQW
+182 
-191 MRKITAYA
+191 A
-199 DRLINEIGK
+199 DRLISEIGK
-208 DWSRRIVGVALLE
+208 DWSRRIVGVTLLE
-221 ATHEIVGT
+221 APHEIVGT

-275 SMGLTVHFCLPL
+275 SMGLTVHFRLPL

-384 LRSMYMDAEDR
+384 LRSMYMDAEER

>member
-1 MKYDFKSVEAKWQ
+1 MILYRKNERNL
-14 KVWEDEDT
+14 E
-22 FHVEIDHSKPKFYA
+22 
-36 LVEFPY
+36 
-42 PSAAGLHVGHPRS
+42 LHVITKREKMQYAYVFLTDLLALAVSILLSWLITDGLFNVLVP
-55 YTALDIVARKKRQC
+55 YTAQDWMQTLC
-69 GYNVLYPMGWD
+69 TLVL
-80 AFGLPTEN
+80 AFTATFFCFDQTEN
-88 YALKNHINPE
+88 IVTRRPGAEIKLSLKFNLMLCVIYSALMLLTKATMLDSRYFAVTVPLINALLLPLAHGALKRLLLHFQRSWGME
-98 IVTAQNVAR
+98 SLVGIVT
-107 FKSQLK
+107 
-113 ALGLS
+113 
-118 FDWDREINTTDP
+118 TTDR
-130 EYYKWTQWI
+130 
-139 FVQLFKKGLAYKKE
+139 A
-153 TTVNYCTGCKVVLAN
+153 
-168 EDVVNGVCERCGSP
+168 
-182 VVQKNKSQW
+182 
-191 MRKITAYA
+191 
-199 DRLINEIGK
+199 EIGK

-384 LRSMYMDAEDR
+384 LRSMYMDAEER

-440 RGDMSLVGTRPPTVD
+440 RGDMSLVGTR
-455 EYKQYESHHKRR
+455 Q
-467 LSMKPG
+467 PG

>member
-1 MKYDFKSVEAKWQ
+1 MHVVTKREKMQYAYVFLADLLALAVSVLLSWLITDG
-14 KVWEDEDT
+14 V
-22 FHVEIDHSKPKFYA
+22 FNV
-36 LVEFPY
+36 LVP
-42 PSAAGLHVGHPRS
+42 
-55 YTALDIVARKKRQC
+55 YTARDWMQTLCTLALAFIVTFFCFDQ
-69 GYNVLYPMGWD
+69 
-80 AFGLPTEN
+80 TEN
-88 YALKNHINPE
+88 IVTRRPGAEIKLSLKFNLMLCVIYSALMLLTKATMLDSRYFAVTVPLINALLLPLAHGALKRLLLHFQRSWGME
-98 IVTAQNVAR
+98 SLVGIVTTA
-107 FKSQLK
+107 
-113 ALGLS
+113 
-118 FDWDREINTTDP
+118 DR
-130 EYYKWTQWI
+130 
-139 FVQLFKKGLAYKKE
+139 
-153 TTVNYCTGCKVVLAN
+153 
-168 EDVVNGVCERCGSP
+168 
-182 VVQKNKSQW
+182 
-191 MRKITAYA
+191 A
-199 DRLINEIGK
+199 DRLISEIGK
-208 DWSRRIVGVALLE
+208 DWSRRIVGVTLLE
-221 ATHEIVGT
+221 ATREIVGT

-241 DFMDWI
+241 DFMDWV

-275 SMGLTVHFCLPL
+275 SMGLTVHFRLPL

-335 DIVGG
+335 DIAGG

-384 LRSMYMDAEDR
+384 LRSMYMDAEER

>member
-1 MKYDFKSVEAKWQ
+1 MHVITKREKMQYAYVFLADLLALTVSVLLSWLITDG
-14 KVWEDEDT
+14 V
-22 FHVEIDHSKPKFYA
+22 FNV
-36 LVEFPY
+36 LVP
-42 PSAAGLHVGHPRS
+42 
-55 YTALDIVARKKRQC
+55 YTARDWMQTLCTLALAFIVTFFCFDQ
-69 GYNVLYPMGWD
+69 
-80 AFGLPTEN
+80 TEN
-88 YALKNHINPE
+88 IVTRRPGAEIKLSLKFNLMLCVIYSALMLLTKATMLDSRYFAVTVPLINALLLPLAHGALKRLLLHFQRSWGME
-98 IVTAQNVAR
+98 SLVGIVTTA
-107 FKSQLK
+107 
-113 ALGLS
+113 
-118 FDWDREINTTDP
+118 DR
-130 EYYKWTQWI
+130 
-139 FVQLFKKGLAYKKE
+139 
-153 TTVNYCTGCKVVLAN
+153 
-168 EDVVNGVCERCGSP
+168 
-182 VVQKNKSQW
+182 
-191 MRKITAYA
+191 A
-199 DRLINEIGK
+199 DRLISEIGK
-208 DWSRRIVGVALLE
+208 DWSRRIVGVTLLE

-275 SMGLTVHFCLPL
+275 SMGLTVHFRLPL

-311 AGGSIVTMGTV
+311 AGGNIVTMGTV

-335 DIVGG
+335 DIAGG
-340 LVGCILSIPII
+340 LVGCLLSIPII

-384 LRSMYMDAEDR
+384 LRSMYMDAEER